1 MQKKIILNIS
11 LSIALIFSSDCA
23 LAYTSNNEVDL
34 SPQSA
39 VPDPLAI
46 RYDHAWKV
54 SFAKDH
60 AQIVQ
65 KIPDLHKIAA
75 KELKKVLDKH
85 GYHDIDPD
93 KTFFNV
99 FDGAGNSP
107 RSYNGWEHF
116 TQPKRSYTLTQAA
129 ILNVFSQFRN
139 LFPGG
144 IEIYTGVYKQGMG
157 AAHYNEDNDVR
168 LLAYKLWS
176 ITYDDL
182 DIQASYTA
190 ALKKFWQTYGE
201 KFTHLMRDSF
211 AFSAYQQYK
220 LGLLDQ
226 AQYQLANAV
235 IKGQR
240 SRDVYVYRFDIYG
253 YDSTDILVIEQ
264 KGHNA
269 GLLYIPGSAQA
280 FIPFNNERHLK
291 KIIHKGIQT
300 KKLKQALAKHFSLYD
315 RQDGT
320 SYSGINSAL
329 SGLADD
335 SWSDSYLMEKKH
347 PIYDDVFARLT
358 ELQKARMASD
368 GDTVIKS
375 NSESE
380 RDYILSTTY
389 SLFTVL
395 PIMDIILP
403 ELGIPITLAI
413 ASTQL
418 GLSIDQSIN
427 GDTLAERLQG
437 TKMTV
442 INSALLAATAVI
454 PTVAKYGRNVSESL
468 EVVSQSM
475 DSQILLNPGITK
487 SEIAG
492 FTNIPKIIEHPQTGE
507 ELLGVELTDEPR
519 NVLLKAD
526 GFGMYKEVDPLS
538 GRIISDARVMRTLS
552 YDTGEVQ
559 WLSRGGLKGGGVSES
574 EEEIGGSVNSGQSS
588 ENTARSEILL
598 PEDLP
603 VRPGLGGS
611 GYVQMGGRLDDVTRD
626 FFELEMKVDPYAK
639 LTDVKALHRLNQEAQ
654 AEITNIPFLRSYK
667 TELNGIT
674 TFRGD
679 ERLPDELF
687 HTGFNRRVGPVQYIT
702 LAEHTKAIRGV
713 ISTSTNESVA
723 VGYAIHNQRGYVYAI
738 ELNHGGVAVNT
749 SLRGETLHE
758 VATLNIPPEDIMFAV
773 GPFNNTEVDLSI
785 IKEQVDVRT
794 AELLIN
800 PHATASAEVADAAFE
815 KLKSTLKYDLSPEMS
830 FAERYESRQ
839 DLFWHEDE
847 ALVIPTVET
856 LH

>member
-1 MQKKIILNIS
+1 MALTLNP
-11 LSIALIFSSDCA
+11 FYV
-23 LAYTSNNEVDL
+23 LADISNNEVNL
-34 SPQSA
+34 PTQSTS
-39 VPDPLAI
+39 PDPLAI
-46 RYDHAWKV
+46 RYDQAWKI
-54 SFAKDH
+54 SFARDH

-65 KIPDLHKIAA
+65 QIPDPQMIAA
-75 KELKKVLDKH
+75 KELKKALEKH
-85 GYHDIDPD
+85 NYHDIDPD
-93 KTFFNV
+93 NTFYNY
-99 FDGAGNSP
+99 FDGAVNSP

-129 ILNVFSQFRN
+129 ILNVFNQFRDS
-139 LFPGG
+139 FPG
-144 IEIYTGVYKQGMG
+144 EIDLYTGVYKQGIG
-157 AAHYNEDNDVR
+157 ASRYNENNDVR
-168 LLAYKLWS
+168 LLSSKLWD
-176 ITYDDL
+176 IAYYDL

-190 ALKKFWQTYGE
+190 ALKDFWQTYGE

-211 AFSAYQQYK
+211 AFSAYQQYQ
-220 LGLLDQ
+220 LGLLTQ
-226 AQYQLANAV
+226 AQYQLANAI

-240 SRDVYVYRFDIYG
+240 SQDIYVYRFDIYG
-253 YDSTDILVIEQ
+253 YDATDILVIEQ
-264 KGHNA
+264 QGHDA

-291 KIIHKGIQT
+291 KIIYKAIQT
-300 KKLKQALAKHFSLYD
+300 DKSKLALAKHFSLYD
-315 RQDGT
+315 RQDGV
-320 SYSGINSAL
+320 SYYGINSAL
-329 SGLADD
+329 NGLADN
-335 SWSDSYLMEKKH
+335 SWDDSYLMEKKH

-395 PIMDIILP
+395 PIMDVILP

-413 ASTQL
+413 GSTQL

-437 TKMTV
+437 TKMTAV
-442 INSALLAATAVI
+442 NTALLAATAVI

-468 EVVSQSM
+468 VTVSESM
-475 DSQILLNPGITK
+475 DNQILLNPGITE
-487 SEIAG
+487 SEMTG
-492 FTNIPKIIEHPQTGE
+492 FTHIPKIIEHPQTGE
-507 ELLGVELTDEPR
+507 ELLGVTLTDQPR

-574 EEEIGGSVNSGQSS
+574 GEEVGGSVNSEQSN
-588 ENTARSEILL
+588 ENTVQSEILL

-603 VRPGLGGS
+603 QRPGLGGS
-611 GYVQMGGRLDDVTRD
+611 GYAQMGGRLDDVTRD
-626 FFELEMKVDPYAK
+626 FLELEMKVDPYAK
-639 LTDVKALHRLNQEAQ
+639 LNDVKALHRLNQQAQ
-654 AEITNIPFLRSYK
+654 TEIENMPFLRSYE
-667 TELNGIT
+667 TELTGIT

-687 HTGFNRRVGPVQYIT
+687 HSGFNRRVGPVEYIS

-723 VGYAIHNQRGYVYAI
+723 VSYAIHNQRGYVYAI

-773 GPFNNTEVDLSI
+773 GPFNNTEVNLSI
-785 IKEQVDVRT
+785 IKEKVDART

-815 KLKSTLKYDLSPEMS
+815 KLKTTLKYDLSPEMS
-830 FAERYESRQ
+830 FTERYENRQ

-847 ALVIPTVET
+847 AIIEPIVET
-856 LH
+856 IH